1 MPAKTGGSHSF
12 AAFTSMI
19 VGTVIS
25 RYIWEMLPPFAHLSE
40 TVGALLLDVTG
51 VSYSAEFVGGLLI
64 ASVLAFAWGVLYHL
78 KRH

>member
-12 AAFTSMI
+12 AAFASMI

-25 RYIWEMLPPFAHLSE
+25 RYIWETIPSFARLSE
-40 TVGALLLDVTG
+40 NVGSLLLSVTG
-51 VSYSAEFVGGLLI
+51 VTYSAQFVGGLLI